1 MYKPVS
7 NKADFNKLE
16 EEILKFWEENKTFEK
31 SLEQTKGQD
40 EFVFYDG
47 PPFATGLPHYG
58 HLLAG
63 TIKDIIPRYQ
73 TMRGKHVERRFGW
86 DCHGLPIEALAQDA
100 LGISGTYEIKKLGVD
115 KFNEQCRSMV
125 SRYVSEWRR
134 TVTRMGRWVDFDN
147 DAVQL
152 VLMDSLSAETS

>member
-1 MYKPVS
+1 MYNPVS
-7 NKADFNKLE
+7 NKTDFNGME
-16 EEILKFWEENKTFEK
+16 GEILTFWMEHDTFKK
-31 SLEQTKGQD
+31 SLEQTRGKD

-86 DCHGLPIEALAQDA
+86 DCHGLPIEALAQEA
-100 LGISGTYEIKKLGVD
+100 LNVSGGE
-115 KFNEQCRSMV
+115 EMH
-125 SRYVSEWRR
+125 
-134 TVTRMGRWVDFDN
+134 
-147 DAVQL
+147 
-152 VLMDSLSAETS
+152 